1 MKSDQHSGLSR
12 ALERLVEGK
21 DATAHML
28 LMRRLHID
36 DVCVRTLVAQASMRW
51 VGRSPSPAFNT
62 RGNLV
67 GTNLDLAT
75 ILVGLLQRRAV
86 IHIPRYTRRRPKTVR
101 TDVRRI
107 GTTAFGHI
115 EQLVAHRDAFSFSV
129 LLHDHSV
136 IVPTGEMHG
145 AETIGAPR
153 SYMVLDVDGSWY
165 PGWKNFGF
173 APTTSESEFF
183 ASRRIMTRSGMHCK
197 YFVHPNRYQ
206 SFFGIPYLHLKMLL
220 ARLEDEVLCL
230 RQELKRLDP
239 SRSSDTGKKRRTRAG
254 KTISVKAFEVE
265 FDMPAFVGPPS
276 DYFVG
281 REGDVRIAWIERRLK
296 TILGLWMPLVRFIV
310 RADELAYYKYAFRAD
325 KKPGWAYKLTTEKR
339 VRTQGSKKLWHR
351 VSFSSEY
358 ALRFREYVRKEIV
371 AQ

>member
-1 MKSDQHSGLSR
+1 
-12 ALERLVEGK
+12 
-21 DATAHML
+21 
-28 LMRRLHID
+28 
-36 DVCVRTLVAQASMRW
+36 
-51 VGRSPSPAFNT
+51 
-62 RGNLV
+62 
-67 GTNLDLAT
+67 
-75 ILVGLLQRRAV
+75 
-86 IHIPRYTRRRPKTVR
+86 
-101 TDVRRI
+101 
-107 GTTAFGHI
+107 
-115 EQLVAHRDAFSFSV
+115 
-129 LLHDHSV
+129 
-136 IVPTGEMHG
+136 
-145 AETIGAPR
+145 
-153 SYMVLDVDGSWY
+153 
-165 PGWKNFGF
+165 
-173 APTTSESEFF
+173 
-183 ASRRIMTRSGMHCK
+183 
-197 YFVHPNRYQ
+197 
-206 SFFGIPYLHLKMLL
+206 MLL